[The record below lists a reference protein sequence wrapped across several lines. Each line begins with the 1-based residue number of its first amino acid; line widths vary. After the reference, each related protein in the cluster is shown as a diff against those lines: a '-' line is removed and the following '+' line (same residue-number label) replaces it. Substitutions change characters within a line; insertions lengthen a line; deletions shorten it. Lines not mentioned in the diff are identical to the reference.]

1 MWQPNAQCASERDFV
16 LGQCE
21 ETSSAPERP
30 DPNFK
35 VRYSEQLEWSG
46 TGDDVC
52 GYLDDRR
59 GAEHCDRGG
68 RLKLCTRGMRRSV
81 DGLRKIEEF
90 RMPLRSGVAS
100 HNDNGT

>member
-59 GAEHCDRGG
+59 GPYATLLVTDIDPNNC
-68 RLKLCTRGMRRSV
+68 
-81 DGLRKIEEF
+81 
-90 RMPLRSGVAS
+90 
-100 HNDNGT
+100 

>member
-35 VRYSEQLEWSG
+35 V
-46 TGDDVC
+46 
-52 GYLDDRR
+52 
-59 GAEHCDRGG
+59 
-68 RLKLCTRGMRRSV
+68 
-81 DGLRKIEEF
+81 
-90 RMPLRSGVAS
+90 
-100 HNDNGT
+100 